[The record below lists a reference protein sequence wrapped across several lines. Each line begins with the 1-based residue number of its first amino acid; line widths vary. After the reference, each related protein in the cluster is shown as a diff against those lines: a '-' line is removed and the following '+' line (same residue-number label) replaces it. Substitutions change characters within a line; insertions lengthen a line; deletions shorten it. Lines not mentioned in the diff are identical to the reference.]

1 MSKTAQNNPAPF
13 GSAGSGKELDLSVEI
28 AGVRWKNPI
37 TTASGTFT
45 LNTRACYDI
54 GRLGAVTA
62 KGISTVPWPGNK
74 TPRIAETYGGML
86 NAVGLQNVGMEAWI
100 RDELPALRSVPNLPI
115 IANIVGK
122 TVEEYA
128 AVAARLSET
137 DVDMIELNISC
148 PNVKEGGIAFGTTV
162 EGVSA
167 ATAAVRKAAKKP
179 LIVKL
184 SPNVTQIC
192 DMAKAAADAGADALS
207 LINTLLGMK
216 KIGRAHV

>member
-1 MSKTAQNNPAPF
+1 MHEPTQNNPAPF
-13 GSAGSGKELDLSVEI
+13 HSADSGKELDLSVEI

-45 LNTRACYDI
+45 LNARACYDI
-54 GRLGAVTA
+54 GRLGAVTT
-62 KGISTVPWPGNK
+62 KGIATVPWPGNK

-100 RDELPALRSVPNLPI
+100 RDELPALRSVPGLPI

-137 DVDMIELNISC
+137 DVDMIELNIS
-148 PNVKEGGIAFGTTV
+148 
-162 EGVSA
+162 
-167 ATAAVRKAAKKP
+167 
-179 LIVKL
+179 
-184 SPNVTQIC
+184 
-192 DMAKAAADAGADALS
+192 
-207 LINTLLGMK
+207 
-216 KIGRAHV
+216 